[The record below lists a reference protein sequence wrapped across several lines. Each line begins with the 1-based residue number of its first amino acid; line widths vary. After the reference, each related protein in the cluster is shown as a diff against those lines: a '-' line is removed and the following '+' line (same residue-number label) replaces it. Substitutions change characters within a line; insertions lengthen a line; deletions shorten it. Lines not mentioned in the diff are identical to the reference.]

1 MNIKLV
7 SVAAALAVSAAVAQD
22 YDDEYEEDAP
32 AAAESVQEE
41 APAAPA
47 PEPAPAPAPAP
58 APVVNDGFESLTGQT
73 AEAAPAAGDATL
85 NVLHGN
91 AYNQVGNEFA
101 GATIGNAYGGDMGAI
116 YKMSGRNLVYVEPTG
131 EYGALSLAK
140 GSMTYILAFDNG
152 IGQDQGLVTAG
163 LAMGSF
169 GVAVDFVLDKTWA
182 STENKNPANNTKTTS
197 STSTTRMGDL
207 LQARIGAKLGA
218 MDITAAVYWLTF
230 NDEVDTENDDGLTP
244 KRETDND
251 FWDLGANLNL
261 SNGPSASSFAWS
273 VGVQFLRQKSWNK
286 TSQGNES
293 TETTN
298 NNAYMQF
305 APYFNFGLPVLQ
317 ATGAQV
323 LLGLN
328 TIVPI
333 RIYDEIEKDNGLMAP
348 MTKDNHNMIGVYTS
362 PNILGEIAINEN
374 WIVFAEA
381 TYQWEAFSRDATSS
395 ETGTQ
400 SNDASTITMK
410 THGTMADAGV
420 RFQYK
425 QLTLEA
431 SIANNLNSQA
441 WSGLIGNFGAFLI
454 F

>member
-22 YDDEYEEDAP
+22 YDDEYEEEAP

-58 APVVNDGFESLTGQT
+58 VMNDGFESLTAQT
-73 AEAAPAAGDATL
+73 AEAAPAAGNGSL

-91 AYNQVGNEFA
+91 AYNLVGNEFA
-101 GATIGNAYGGDMGAI
+101 SSTIGNSNGGDMGAI

-273 VGVQFLRQKSWNK
+273 VGVQFLRQKSWHK
-286 TSQGNES
+286 TTTGPDSKE
-293 TETTN
+293 ETY

-305 APYFNFGLPVLQ
+305 TPYFNFGLPVLQ
-317 ATGAQV
+317 AEGARV
-323 LLGLN
+323 LFGLN
-328 TIVPI
+328 TYVPV
-333 RIYDEIEKDNGLMAP
+333 RIYDEIETGEAP
-348 MTKDNHNMIGVYTS
+348 APTTKNNHNMIGVITN

-381 TYQWEAFSRDATSS
+381 TYQWDAFNRDATSS
-395 ETGTQ
+395 ETGANT
-400 SNDASTITMK
+400 NDASTITMK
-410 THGTMADAGV
+410 THGTTADAGV

-431 SIANNLNSQA
+431 SIANNLDSQA

>member
-22 YDDEYEEDAP
+22 YDDEYEEEAP

-47 PEPAPAPAPAP
+47 PEPEPAPAPAP

-73 AEAAPAAGDATL
+73 AEAAPAAGNASL

-101 GATIGNAYGGDMGAI
+101 GATIGNSNGGDMGAI

-140 GSMTYILAFDNG
+140 GSMTYLLAFDNG

-169 GVAVDFVLDKTWA
+169 GVAVDFVLDKTWT
-182 STENKNPANNTKTTS
+182 STENKTPNSKATT
-197 STSTTRMGDL
+197 STSTTAAGDL
-207 LQARIGAKLGA
+207 IQARIGAKLGA

-230 NDEVDTENDDGLTP
+230 NNEPDS
-244 KRETDND
+244 ETDNGVTPKVEED
-251 FWDLGANLNL
+251 YDYWDLGANLNL

-273 VGVQFLRQKSWNK
+273 FGVQLLRQKSWHK
-286 TSQGNES
+286 HSEGSES
-293 TETTN
+293 EEETF

-305 APYFNFGLPVLQ
+305 TPYFNFGLPVLQ

-328 TIVPI
+328 TYVPV
-333 RIYDEIEKDNGLMAP
+333 RIYDEIETGKAP
-348 MTKDNHNMIGVYTS
+348 APTTKNNHNMIGVITY

-381 TYQWEAFSRDATSS
+381 TYQWDAFNRDATSS
-395 ETGTQ
+395 ETGVNT
-400 SNDASTITMK
+400 NDASTITMK
-410 THGTMADAGV
+410 THGTTADAGV